1 MNKRFLL
8 TLAIIFGLSA
18 AVAAQP
24 RSAGIRIGATGLDA
38 TYQHNTTKNQFI
50 EGNAGID
57 FGYNA
62 NSKAGFKATAIY
74 NFIWARPAWTE
85 EGTWAL
91 YAGPGI
97 SLGAVDDMAVING
110 ADGLAV
116 GGYIDSGFMVSLVA
130 QVGLEYNFK
139 FPLSLS
145 VDIRP
150 YFGMHINDGN
160 APKGTVIDKES
171 GNYSTAAGFY
181 DSGLLGFSPSISIR
195 YRF

>member
-1 MNKRFLL
+1 MRRL
-8 TLAIIFGLSA
+8 ILSI
-18 AVAAQP
+18 AVMAGIGAVAAAQP
-24 RSAGIRIGATGLDA
+24 RQAGLRIGATGIDA
-38 TYQHNTTKNQFI
+38 AYQHNTTKNQFI
-50 EGNAGID
+50 EGNVGID

-91 YAGPGI
+91 YAGPGL

-110 ADGLAV
+110 ADGLAI
-116 GGYIDSGFMVSLVA
+116 GGYIDSGFMVSLVG

-150 YFGMHINDGN
+150 YFGMHINDGKVLN
-160 APKGTVIDKES
+160 GDPIIDTDS
-171 GNYSTAAGFY
+171 GNYRSTAGFY
-181 DSGLLGFSPSISIR
+181 DNGLLGFSPSISLR

>member
-1 MNKRFLL
+1 MRRFILSIAVIAGMG
-8 TLAIIFGLSA
+8 AIA
-18 AVAAQP
+18 AAQP
-24 RSAGIRIGATGLDA
+24 RQAGVRVGATGIDA

-91 YAGPGI
+91 YAGPGL

-130 QVGLEYNFK
+130 QVGLEYNFE
-139 FPLSLS
+139 FPLSVS

-150 YFGMHINDGN
+150 YFGMHINDGK
-160 APKGTVIDKES
+160 APAGTVIDKSS
-171 GNYSTAAGFY
+171 GNYSNTAGFY
-181 DSGLLGFSPSISIR
+181 DSGLLGFSPSISLR